1 MQRKKIIVP
10 ILDALHLGKMLARD
24 FMSNELCPAGIQ
36 AYVAIG
42 MIEMPVRVDQVRDG
56 IGAKTGKSLR

>member
-1 MQRKKIIVP
+1 
-10 ILDALHLGKMLARD
+10 MLARD

-56 IGAKTGKSLR
+56 SALRPARPSVI